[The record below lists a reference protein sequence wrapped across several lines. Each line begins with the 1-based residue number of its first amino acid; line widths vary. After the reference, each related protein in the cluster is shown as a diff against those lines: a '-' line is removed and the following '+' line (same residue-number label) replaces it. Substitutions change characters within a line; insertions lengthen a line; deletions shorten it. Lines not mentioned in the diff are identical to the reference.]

1 MEGELTSPLIIGF
14 IGSFFLLAVLTL
26 TSFVK
31 ISVVFLI
38 LRNALG
44 LQQVPSNM
52 IVMALAV
59 ILSVFISLPVLQ
71 ASLNALADVEID
83 AMTPEAIFELVAVG
97 LAPFQTFLAA
107 NIDPMQLDFFV
118 GIANEVWRGS
128 GLVGEGSDFVIQVP
142 AFMMSELTRAFEI
155 GFLIYL
161 PFVAI
166 DLAVTGILMA
176 MGMQQVQPNI
186 ISVPFKLL
194 IFVVID
200 GWLSLVE
207 GLLTSYVT

>member
-1 MEGELTSPLIIGF
+1 MGEMTSPLIIGF

-26 TSFVK
+26 TAFVK
-31 ISVVFLI
+31 LSVVFLI

-59 ILSVFISLPVLQ
+59 ILSIFISLPVLSE
-71 ASLNALADVEID
+71 SLIALSAVDID
-83 AMTPEAIFELVAVG
+83 TVTPEAIFEVLEVG
-97 LAPFQTFLAA
+97 IAPFQVFLAA
-107 NIDPMQLDFFV
+107 NIDETQLDFFV
-118 GIANEVWRGS
+118 GVANEVWRGS
-128 GLVGEGSDFVIQVP
+128 GMVGERGDFMIQVP
-142 AFMMSELTRAFEI
+142 AFMLSELTRAFEI

-194 IFVVID
+194 IFVVVN

-207 GLLTSYVT
+207 GLMTSYVT

>member
-1 MEGELTSPLIIGF
+1 MGELTSPLIIGF
-14 IGSFFLLAVLTL
+14 IGGFFLLAVLTL
-26 TSFVK
+26 TSFIK
-31 ISVVFLI
+31 LSVVFMI

-59 ILSVFISLPVLQ
+59 ILSVFISMPVLS
-71 ASLNALADVEID
+71 ASLSALAEVDF
-83 AMTPEAIFELVAVG
+83 AMMTPERIVDVAQVG
-97 LAPFQTFLAA
+97 IAPFQTFLAA
-107 NIDPMQLDFFV
+107 NIDPEQLDFFV

-128 GLVGEGSDFVIQVP
+128 GLVGGPDDFVIQVP
-142 AFMMSELTRAFEI
+142 AFMLSELTRAFEI
-155 GFLIYL
+155 GFLLYL
-161 PFVAI
+161 PFVAV

-194 IFVVID
+194 IFVVLN
-200 GWLSLVE
+200 GWLSLIE
-207 GLLTSYVT
+207 GLLTSYAS